1 VVLSI
6 ALDIARCDGLD
17 GSGVMRYGFPFLY
30 QVDGDYSDRFFS
42 LPALLADIGV
52 AAAGSALV
60 AGLFSNHRQVVLK
73 G

>member
-1 VVLSI
+1 
-6 ALDIARCDGLD
+6 
-17 GSGVMRYGFPFLY
+17 MRYGFPFLY